1 MSNLPL
7 EVLQKV
13 NTIEKRG
20 ITGSSKKNQVLND
33 ILSSLDDNVNIQQ
46 IIEDLIEL
54 LIDISK
60 KKIKILVNKK
70 KCLPMV

>member
-33 ILSSLDDNVNIQQ
+33 ILSSLDDNVNIQK

-54 LIDISK
+54 LINISK
-60 KKIKILVNKK
+60 KRIKILVNKQ
-70 KCLPMV
+70 KCF

>member
-13 NTIEKRG
+13 NTVEKLG

-33 ILSSLDDNVNIQQ
+33 ILSSLDDNVNIQK

-54 LIDISK
+54 LINISK
-60 KKIKILVNKK
+60 LDILIMGY
-70 KCLPMV
+70 L

>member
-54 LIDISK
+54 LINISK
-60 KKIKILVNKK
+60 KRIKILVNKQ
-70 KCLPMV
+70 KCF